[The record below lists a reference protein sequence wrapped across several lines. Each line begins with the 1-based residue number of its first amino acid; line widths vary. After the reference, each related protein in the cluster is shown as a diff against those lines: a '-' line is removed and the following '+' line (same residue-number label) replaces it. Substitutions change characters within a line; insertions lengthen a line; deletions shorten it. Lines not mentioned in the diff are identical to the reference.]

1 MSKTLANTATPTA
14 PRTVFGRLAQGVLNQ
29 KRLTSLSIFGAMLIS
44 IVLIWTRLG
53 LDSNLLSLLP
63 TEDPLVQSISSFQEK
78 GAKLDQM
85 SLAVEGDDE
94 VVESFFK
101 ELDTKLVESGMVD
114 FTFYELDPNLALRLG
129 AVAAS
134 KKQLLRIRDNIRAA
148 LALGRGAALLQGL
161 VFSAGA
167 GSEDLGTGSMRSGQ
181 DAQAIFRRAG
191 TRTMRIR
198 PSVSSENVGFTI
210 RFMRVFDDILASCV
224 RSEQNLKGHDVEVVW
239 VGGSYRHSYEDY
251 EGVRSD
257 MRWTGLMA
265 CVLIFLLLAVAFRSK
280 RVVALVFV
288 PLVLGT
294 LLTFGFA
301 ALAVGDLNMFTSFFG
316 AILIGLGIDFSIHL
330 FTRYREERAQAG
342 SLDEAIIRAWDA
354 TGPPCFVAALT
365 SAGGFFALMVGD
377 FNGFSELGLLLGVGV
392 LICLFSVLV
401 VLPLLISWWEKKP
414 KAYRRKRKSR
424 VRKPP
429 TYRFAPLVL
438 MLLALVTVAF
448 SFALKDLE
456 FEYDIS
462 ELRREGQGYS
472 ELNSRQRELV
482 QDSFSP
488 VLVGFDSDEALLEA
502 HLRYERL
509 IEEDGFP
516 GITGVFSIYSLLPP
530 DQEERLAVLAQI
542 RDFSS
547 HESYPRLNQ
556 QVQQNLSPLEDLN
569 LSPLVREDLPIG
581 LLELTGATKGLYNL
595 VLFADGNMWD
605 LREARVLLDELER
618 RLGDAEFTGRHL
630 INGVLYSLVRR
641 DAPLICFLALFL
653 VCLATLLD
661 LKSVPQALGA
671 VSVLLAG
678 MLWAVAAI
686 TLFRIKISIVNVVG
700 IAILLGIGVDVVIHL
715 LHRIREE
722 GPGRIHKALET
733 TGWAAALSATTT
745 VMSFASLS
753 LAGGRGIRGLGQ
765 LVLVGLT
772 AITIAAFLL
781 LPTGWMTAWKLGGGL
796 PEELPSDEN
805 LG

>member
-1 MSKTLANTATPTA
+1 MMNEPANDEPTYV
-14 PRTVFGRLAQGVLNQ
+14 PQSIFGRLAQGVLNN
-29 KRLTSLSIFGAMLIS
+29 RRSTSLSIFGVVLIS
-44 IVLIWTRLG
+44 VFLIWTRLG

-63 TEDPLVQSISSFQEK
+63 QEDPLVESIGTFQEK

-85 SLAVEGDDE
+85 SLAVAGDDE
-94 VVESFFK
+94 VVESFF
-101 ELDTKLVESGMVD
+101 EEMDTKLVASGLVN
-114 FTFYELDPNLALRLG
+114 FTFYELDEDLALRLG

-134 KKQLLRIRDNIRAA
+134 KKQLLRVRDNIRAA
-148 LALGRGAALLQGL
+148 LALGRGAALLQGM

-167 GSEDLGTGSMRSGQ
+167 GSEDLGTGNMKKAE
-181 DAQAIFRRAG
+181 DAQAFFRRAG

-198 PSVSSENVGFTI
+198 PSISSENVGFNV
-210 RFMRVFDDILASCV
+210 RFMRVFEEILEGTV
-224 RSEQNLKGHDVEVVW
+224 RSETNLKGHDVEVVW
-239 VGGSYRHSYEDY
+239 IGGAYRHSYEDY
-251 EGVRSD
+251 EGVRAD

-265 CVLIFLLLAVAFRSK
+265 GVLIFLLLSLAFRSK

-288 PLVLGT
+288 PLTIGT

-301 ALAVGDLNMFTSFFG
+301 SLAVGDLNMFTSFFG
-316 AILIGLGIDFSIHL
+316 AILIGLGIDFSVHL
-330 FTRYREERAQAG
+330 FTRYREERAQAA
-342 SLDEAIIRAWDA
+342 SLNEAVVRAWDA

-392 LICLFSVLV
+392 MICLGSVLV
-401 VLPLLISWWEKKP
+401 ILPLLISWWEKKP
-414 KAYRRKRKSR
+414 KAYRKKKKSR

-438 MLLALVTVAF
+438 MLLALVTFAF

-462 ELRREGQGYS
+462 ELRQDGQGYS
-472 ELNSRQRELV
+472 EMDEQQLELV
-482 QDSFSP
+482 QDSFAP
-488 VLVGFDSDEALLEA
+488 VLVGFDSESELLEA
-502 HLRYERL
+502 HLKYEKL
-509 IEEDGFP
+509 IEEEGFP
-516 GITGVFSIYSLLPP
+516 GISGVFSIYSLLPP

-556 QVQQNLSPLEDLN
+556 QVQQNLAPLKDLN
-569 LSPLVREDLPIG
+569 LNPLVREDLPIG

-605 LREARVLLDELER
+605 LREARVLLDELEIQ
-618 RLGDAEFTGRHL
+618 LGDLEYTGRHL
-630 INGVLYSLVRR
+630 INGVLYTMVRR
-641 DAPLICFLALFL
+641 DAPLICLVALLL
-653 VCLATLLD
+653 VCLATLID
-661 LKSVPQALGA
+661 LKSLPQAMGA

-678 MLWAVAAI
+678 MLWAVAAV
-686 TLFRIKISIVNVVG
+686 TLFRIKISMVNVVG

-781 LPTGWMTAWKLGGGL
+781 LPTGWMTAWKLGGDM
-796 PEELPSDEN
+796 PDDMPDDEVAA
-805 LG
+805 

>member
-1 MSKTLANTATPTA
+1 MLKEPANTESPYVS
-14 PRTVFGRLAQGVLNQ
+14 RTVFGRLAEGVLNN
-29 KRLTSLSIFGAMLIS
+29 KRITTLSVFGVMLIS
-44 IVLIWTRLG
+44 ILLVWTRLG

-63 TEDPLVQSISSFQEK
+63 PEDPLVESIGSFQEK

-94 VVESFFK
+94 VVDAFFE
-101 ELDTKLVESGMVD
+101 ELDAKLVKSGLVD
-114 FTFYELDPNLALRLG
+114 FTFYEFDEDLALRLG

-134 KKQLLRIRDNIRAA
+134 KKQLLRVRDNLRAA
-148 LALGRGAALLQGL
+148 LALGRGAALLQGM

-167 GSEDLGTGSMRSGQ
+167 GSEDLGTGTMKGPA
-181 DAQAIFRRAG
+181 DAQAFFRRSGA
-191 TRTMRIR
+191 RTMRIR
-198 PSVSSENVGFTI
+198 PIISSENIGFNV
-210 RFMRVFDDILASCV
+210 RFMRVFEEILDSCV
-224 RSEQNLKGHDVEVVW
+224 RSEHNLKGHGVDVVW
-239 VGGSYRHSYEDY
+239 IGGSYRHSYEDY
-251 EGVRSD
+251 EGIRSD

-265 CVLIFLLLAVAFRSK
+265 GVLIFLLLAVAFRSK

-288 PLVLGT
+288 PLAIGT

-301 ALAVGDLNMFTSFFG
+301 SIAVGDLNMFTSFFG
-316 AILIGLGIDFSIHL
+316 AILIGLGIDFSVHL
-330 FTRYREERAQAG
+330 FTRYREERAQAD
-342 SLDEAIIRAWDA
+342 SLNEAIVRAWDA

-377 FNGFSELGLLLGVGV
+377 FNGFSELGLLLGFGV
-392 LICLFSVLV
+392 MICLMSVLV

-414 KAYRRKRKSR
+414 KAYRKKKKKR

-429 TYRFAPLVL
+429 TYRFAPLML

-448 SFALKDLE
+448 SFALKDVE

-462 ELRREGQGYS
+462 ELRRDGEGYS
-472 ELNSRQRELV
+472 ELNTRQRELV
-482 QDSFSP
+482 QDSFAP
-488 VLVGFDSDEALLEA
+488 VLVGFDSDAELLEA
-502 HLRYERL
+502 HQKYERL

-542 RDFSS
+542 REYTQ

-556 QVQQNLSPLEDLN
+556 QVQQNLAPLKDLN
-569 LSPLVREDLPIG
+569 FEPLVREDLPLG

-605 LREARVLLDELER
+605 LREARVLLDELEQ
-618 RLGDAEFTGRHL
+618 RLGDDDFTGRHL
-630 INGVLYSLVRR
+630 INGVLYTLVRR
-641 DAPLICFLALFL
+641 DAPLICLVALFL

-661 LKSVPQALGA
+661 LKSLAQALGA

-781 LPTGWMTAWKLGGGL
+781 LPTGWMTAWKLGGEL
-796 PEELPSDEN
+796 PEDMPSDET
-805 LG
+805 

>member
-1 MSKTLANTATPTA
+1 MLNEYANDEPMYAPKTI
-14 PRTVFGRLAQGVLNQ
+14 FGRLAQGVLNNR
-29 KRLTSLSIFGAMLIS
+29 RLTSLSVFGVVFIS
-44 IVLIWTRLG
+44 IFLIWTRLG

-63 TEDPLVQSISSFQEK
+63 QDDPLVESIGSFQEK

-85 SLAVEGDDE
+85 SLSVAGDDDD
-94 VVESFFK
+94 VELFFE
-101 ELDTKLVESGMVD
+101 ELDTKLVATGLVD
-114 FTFYELDPNLALRLG
+114 FTFYELDKDLALRLG

-134 KKQLLRIRDNIRAA
+134 KKQLLRVRDNIRAA
-148 LALGRGAALLQGL
+148 LALGRGAALLQGM

-167 GSEDLGTGSMRSGQ
+167 GSEDLGTGKMKKAE
-181 DAQAIFRRAG
+181 DAQAFFRSAG

-198 PSVSSENVGFTI
+198 PSISSENIGFNI
-210 RFMRVFDDILASCV
+210 RFMRIFEEILENTV
-224 RSEQNLKGHDVEVVW
+224 RSETNLKGHDVEVVW

-251 EGVRSD
+251 EGVRAD

-265 CVLIFLLLAVAFRSK
+265 GVLIFLLLALAFRSK

-288 PLVLGT
+288 PLAIGT

-301 ALAVGDLNMFTSFFG
+301 SVAVGDLNMFTSFFG
-316 AILIGLGIDFSIHL
+316 AILIGLGIDFSVHL
-330 FTRYREERAQAG
+330 FTRYREERAQAA
-342 SLDEAIIRAWDA
+342 SLNEAIVRAWDA

-377 FNGFSELGLLLGVGV
+377 FNGFSELGLLLGFGV
-392 LICLFSVLV
+392 MICLGSVLV
-401 VLPLLISWWEKKP
+401 ILPLLISWWEKKP
-414 KAYRRKRKSR
+414 KAYRKKKKSR

-438 MLLALVTVAF
+438 MLLALVTFAF

-462 ELRREGQGYS
+462 ELRQDGQGYS
-472 ELNSRQRELV
+472 EMNEQQLELV
-482 QDSFSP
+482 QDSFAP
-488 VLVGFDSDEALLEA
+488 VLVGFDSESELLEA
-502 HLRYERL
+502 HLKYEQL
-509 IEEDGFP
+509 IEEKGFP
-516 GITGVFSIYSLLPP
+516 GINGVFSIYSLLPP

-556 QVQQNLSPLEDLN
+556 QVQQNLAPLKELN
-569 LSPLVREDLPIG
+569 LNPLVREDLPIG
-581 LLELTGATKGLYNL
+581 ILELTGATKGLYNL

-605 LREARVLLDELER
+605 LREARLLLDELEIQ
-618 RLGDAEFTGRHL
+618 LGDLEYTGRHL
-630 INGVLYSLVRR
+630 INGVLYTLVRR
-641 DAPLICFLALFL
+641 DAPLICLVALFL
-653 VCLATLLD
+653 VCLATLID
-661 LKSVPQALGA
+661 LKSLPQALGA

-686 TLFRIKISIVNVVG
+686 TLFRIKISVVNVVG

-722 GPGRIHKALET
+722 GPGRIHRALET

-781 LPTGWMTAWKLGGGL
+781 LPTGWMTAWKLGGDM
-796 PEELPSDEN
+796 PEDMPDDEAVV
-805 LG
+805 

>member
-1 MSKTLANTATPTA
+1 MNESANDEPTYV
-14 PRTVFGRLAQGVLNQ
+14 PQSIFGRLAQGVLNN
-29 KRLTSLSIFGAMLIS
+29 RRSTSLSVLGVVLIS
-44 IVLIWTRLG
+44 VFLIWTRLG

-63 TEDPLVQSISSFQEK
+63 QEDPLVESIGTFQEK

-85 SLAVEGDDE
+85 SLAVAGDDE
-94 VVESFFK
+94 VIESFF
-101 ELDTKLVESGMVD
+101 EEMDTKLVASGLVN
-114 FTFYELDPNLALRLG
+114 FTFYELDEDLALRLG

-134 KKQLLRIRDNIRAA
+134 KKQLLRVRDNIRAA
-148 LALGRGAALLQGL
+148 LALGRGAALLQGM

-167 GSEDLGTGSMRSGQ
+167 GSEDLGTGNMKKAE
-181 DAQAIFRRAG
+181 DAQALFRRAG

-198 PSVSSENVGFTI
+198 PSISSENVGFNV
-210 RFMRVFDDILASCV
+210 RFMRVFEEILEGTV
-224 RSEQNLKGHDVEVVW
+224 RSETNLKGHDVEVVW
-239 VGGSYRHSYEDY
+239 IGGAYRHSYEDY
-251 EGVRSD
+251 EGVRAD

-265 CVLIFLLLAVAFRSK
+265 GVLIFLLLSLAFRSK

-288 PLVLGT
+288 PLTIGT

-301 ALAVGDLNMFTSFFG
+301 SLTVGDLNMFTSFFG
-316 AILIGLGIDFSIHL
+316 AILIGLGIDFSVHL
-330 FTRYREERAQAG
+330 FTRYREERAHAA
-342 SLDEAIIRAWDA
+342 SLNEAVIRAWDA

-392 LICLFSVLV
+392 LICLSSVLV
-401 VLPLLISWWEKKP
+401 ILPLLISWWEKKP
-414 KAYRRKRKSR
+414 KAYRKKKKSR

-438 MLLALVTVAF
+438 MLLALVTFAF

-462 ELRREGQGYS
+462 ELRQDGQGYS
-472 ELNSRQRELV
+472 EMNEQQLELV
-482 QDSFSP
+482 QDSFAP
-488 VLVGFDSDEALLEA
+488 VLVGFDSESELLEA
-502 HLRYERL
+502 HLKYEKL
-509 IEEDGFP
+509 IEEEGFP
-516 GITGVFSIYSLLPP
+516 GISGVFSIYSLLPP

-556 QVQQNLSPLEDLN
+556 QVQQNLAPLKDLN
-569 LSPLVREDLPIG
+569 LNPLVREDLPIG

-605 LREARVLLDELER
+605 LREARVLLDELEIQ
-618 RLGDAEFTGRHL
+618 LGDLEYTGRHL
-630 INGVLYSLVRR
+630 INGVLYTLVRR
-641 DAPLICFLALFL
+641 DAPLICLVALLL
-653 VCLATLLD
+653 VCLATLID
-661 LKSVPQALGA
+661 LKSLPQAMGA

-678 MLWAVAAI
+678 MLWAVAAV

-781 LPTGWMTAWKLGGGL
+781 LPTGWMTAWKLGGDM
-796 PEELPSDEN
+796 PDDMPDDEVAA
-805 LG
+805 